1 MLMKPAFCLAA
12 LLCLSVTMTHAQS
25 VDSATDKLT
34 HFPMRVFGSI
44 QSRAASLNQRLQRQT
59 QKYLQKLQQQEARLE
74 KKLYALDSGAAKTL
88 FANSSQQY
96 GQLLQKLQSDTGS
109 SHQKLT
115 GEYQPVADSLHGAL
129 AFLQKNPQVL
139 SQGGSINSALPGQA
153 TTSLSP
159 AMQAKI
165 QASMSQL
172 QALQARMQDAGQI
185 KAYMQLRKQLIGQY
199 IAQHANLQGV
209 LGKPYASMQQN
220 MYYFSA
226 QVTQYKNELNSPD
239 QLEQK
244 ALAMLSRLPA
254 FSGFMKTN
262 SQLSSIFTLPGSA
275 SSPQVLAGLQTR
287 TQISATVKSQVT
299 AAASGS
305 NSNNN
310 SGSAASSPVESAQT
324 QLAGYKSKL
333 SQLGGGSSDIDA
345 PNFRP
350 NDQKTRSILSRFQY
364 GVDFQTTQSTYYF
377 PAMTTLGLNL
387 SYRLGHGNDVGI
399 GAAMKIGWGTG
410 FNHIAVTGQGAGLR
424 SFFDIAIKG
433 SFSATASFE
442 YNYTTPFTAYQQL
455 REIQYWTKSGLIGVS
470 KTVSMKSRMLKQT
483 KLSLLWDFL
492 SYQAV
497 PKTTPLIFR
506 VGYNF

>member
-1 MLMKPAFCLAA
+1 MKPVLCLAA

-59 QKYLQKLQQQEARLE
+59 QKYLQKLRQQEARLE

-96 GQLLQKLQSDTGS
+96 GQLSQKLQSDTGS
-109 SHQKLT
+109 SRQKLT

-129 AFLQKNPQVL
+129 AFLQKNPQ
-139 SQGGSINSALPGQA
+139 ALPGQA
-153 TTSLSP
+153 AASLSP
-159 AMQAKI
+159 AVQAKM

-172 QALQARMQDAGQI
+172 QALQGRMADAGQI
-185 KAYMQLRKQLIGQY
+185 KAYMQQRKQLIGQY
-199 IAQHANLQGV
+199 LAQHSNWQSMLR
-209 LGKPYASMQQN
+209 KPYANMQRD
-220 MYYFSA
+220 MFYYSA

-244 ALAMLSRLPA
+244 ALAMLSHLPA
-254 FSGFMKTN
+254 FNGFMKTN

-287 TQISATVKSQVT
+287 TQISAAVKSQVT

-305 NSNNN
+305 NSNN
-310 SGSAASSPVESAQT
+310 GSTSTASSPVESAQT

-350 NDQKTRSILSRFQY
+350 NEQKTRSVLSRFQY
-364 GVDFQTTQSTYYF
+364 GVDFQTTQSTYYY
-377 PAMTTLGLNL
+377 PVMTSLGVNL
-387 SYRLGHGNDVGI
+387 AYRLGHGNDVGI

-410 FNHIAVTGQGAGLR
+410 FNHIAITGQGAGLR
-424 SFFDIAIKG
+424 SFIDIAIKG
-433 SFSATASFE
+433 SFSATAAFE

-455 REIQYWTKSGLIGVS
+455 REIQYWTKSGLLGVS
-470 KTVSMKSRMLKQT
+470 KTVSMKSRLLKQT

-492 SYQAV
+492 SYEAV
-497 PKTTPLIFR
+497 PKTMPLIFR